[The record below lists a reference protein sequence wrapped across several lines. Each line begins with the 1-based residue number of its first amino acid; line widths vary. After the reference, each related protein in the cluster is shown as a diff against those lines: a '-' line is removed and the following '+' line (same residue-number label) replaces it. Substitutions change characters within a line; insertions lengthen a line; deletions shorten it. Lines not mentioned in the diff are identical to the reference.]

1 MGAHTRVPLAL
12 RPYLADWTSD
22 GGGIVYLSQG
32 FTQTSAVL
40 GTAIRIA
47 KRDGSGDRELF
58 SLPEGGLNDLVVVGY
73 P

>member
-47 KRDGSGDRELF
+47 KTRRLGRSRAF
-58 SLPEGGLNDLVVVGY
+58 LVT
-73 P
+73 